1 MHASPNRR
9 TTLRV
14 VNLPNTIDSESR
26 PTIRHRPLPS
36 RAPGAFS
43 LKAIVTVAWGF
54 STQGPMA
61 ASHPRTFSRCFAAA
75 GGKTS
80 GRPFRSMLAVSPFGP
95 SVTMDRQSSHD
106 SPSRE
111 PSKHNRLGES
121 TDYSSPPP
129 PRAPG
134 VFAEGD
140 CYRSLGFL
148 YPRTHG
154 RATSPA
160 HFPDVLPP
168 QAAKHRAVPFAPCW
182 PFPRSVRPLPWT
194 AHRRTTLRVVNLP
207 TEIDSESRPTI
218 RHRPLPSRAP
228 RRVFAE
234 GDQHRSLGFPYPRT
248 HGRATSPAH
257 FPDVLPPQAAKH
269 RGVPFA
275 HVGRFPVRSV
285 RYHGPPIVG
294 RLSES

>member
-1 MHASPNRR
+1 
-9 TTLRV
+9 
-14 VNLPNTIDSESR
+14 
-26 PTIRHRPLPS
+26 
-36 RAPGAFS
+36 
-43 LKAIVTVAWGF
+43 
-54 STQGPMA
+54 
-61 ASHPRTFSRCFAAA
+61 
-75 GGKTS
+75 
-80 GRPFRSMLAVSPFGP
+80 MLAVSPFGP
-95 SVTMDRQSSHD
+95 SVTMDRQSSDD

-129 PRAPG
+129 PVPRPR

-140 CYRSLGFL
+140 CYRSLGFP

-194 AHRRTTLRVVNLP
+194 ANRRTNLRVVNLP
-207 TEIDSESRPTI
+207 TEIDSESRATI

-228 RRVFAE
+228 GAFSPKAIVTVAW
-234 GDQHRSLGFPYPRT
+234 GFSTPGPVAASRPR
-248 HGRATSPAH
+248 A

-269 RGVPFA
+269 RAVPFA
-275 HVGRFPVRSV
+275 HVGRFPVQIWSAGTCYRFLIEGTV
-285 RYHGPPIVG
+285 VAFTLQDRTVCTLPQIVA